1 MVLLELSCGV
11 RRMRRMV
18 MREAHWR
25 LTQTGGS
32 HRHESGWRLSK
43 INLTVLAVVV
53 YRLPNRLL
61 FVLLLLLMVVVLLLL
76 LVMMVVIRAD

>member
-18 MREAHWR
+18 MREANWR

-53 YRLPNRLL
+53 CRLPNWLL
-61 FVLLLLLMVVVLLLL
+61 FVLLLMVVVLLLL
-76 LVMMVVIRAD
+76 LVMVVMIRAD

>member
-18 MREAHWR
+18 MREANWR

-53 YRLPNRLL
+53 GRLPNRLL
-61 FVLLLLLMVVVLLLL
+61 FVLLLMVVVLLLL
-76 LVMMVVIRAD
+76 LVMVVMIRAD

>member
-18 MREAHWR
+18 MREANWR

-53 YRLPNRLL
+53 GRLPNWLL
-61 FVLLLLLMVVVLLLL
+61 FVLLLMVVVLLLL
-76 LVMMVVIRAD
+76 LVMVVMIRAD

>member
-1 MVLLELSCGV
+1 
-11 RRMRRMV
+11 MV
-18 MREAHWR
+18 MREANWR

-53 YRLPNRLL
+53 GRLPNRLL
-61 FVLLLLLMVVVLLLL
+61 FVLLLMVVVLLLL
-76 LVMMVVIRAD
+76 LVMVVMIRAD